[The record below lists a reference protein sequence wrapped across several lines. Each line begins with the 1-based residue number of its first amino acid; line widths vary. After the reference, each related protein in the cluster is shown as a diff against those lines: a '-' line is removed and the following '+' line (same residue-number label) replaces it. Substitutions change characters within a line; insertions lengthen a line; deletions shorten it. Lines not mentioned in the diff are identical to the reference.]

1 MISVKETPQSRL
13 QRNVRKPQFTNL
25 YMYPG
30 ITLDYPSLTL
40 SRNSGYFEFGIHL
53 RPHQLGSVI
62 QLNYLMSKMSWSLNG
77 QGNLSFSANSCLSK
91 HFLVKLLYSET

>member
-62 QLNYLMSKMSWSLNG
+62 HT
-77 QGNLSFSANSCLSK
+77 A
-91 HFLVKLLYSET
+91 KLLDVKDVLEPEWARKFEL